1 MYQVYKITEA
11 RLTVVWYLL
20 DPQEQQAVGDS
31 MEEVE
36 ADDNC
41 YKSEEGTEAV
51 ADWDNIEAEVD
62 TGVAEELGMIVD
74 GIVAGTGNHF
84 DLKLKLEMLSSQD
97 NLLWTFF

>member
-31 MEEVE
+31 IEEEEV
-36 ADDNC
+36 DNC
-41 YKSEEGTEAV
+41 CKAVEGTEAV